1 MFALTKKLVVALL
14 SVPLALAATG
24 AAFAEGSG
32 EGAVETTTVVIK
44 PQAAPTPVAPP
55 AEAPALERVAAPVVE
70 TPAPV
75 DPFAR
80 AQLAEPTW
88 PIEVTGYALERVERG
103 AQLTRTGRTITAVS
117 AGLLLATAIVGAAT
131 GADCY
136 DGYSDD
142 SCEGFGA
149 SMVGVGL
156 SALGLWGGTI
166 TWSSGTLIAANGMR
180 HAGVPVRNG
189 AGIAAVA
196 LSAFYFPGAW
206 IAAPVQHHINRNDW
220 DHYVAG
226 QPRRP
231 RLTLVPIGP
240 GGRWGGT
247 LGVRF

>member
-1 MFALTKKLVVALL
+1 MAPTSRGRAEPNTARGDRNVVLTGIERVAMTRGLKSALL
-14 SVPLALAATG
+14 TSALVLGATG

-32 EGAVETTTVVIK
+32 DAAVETPDVAIK
-44 PQAAPTPVAPP
+44 VEPPTPA
-55 AEAPALERVAAPVVE
+55 
-70 TPAPV
+70 
-75 DPFAR
+75 DPFVR
-80 AQLAEPTW
+80 VQFVEPTR
-88 PIEVTGYALERVERG
+88 PIEVTGYALERVEFG
-103 AQLTRTGRTITAVS
+103 AQLTRTGRTVTAVS
-117 AGLLLATAIVGAAT
+117 AGLLLATTVVAAAT
-131 GADCY
+131 GTDCY
-136 DGYSDD
+136 NDSSCDG
-142 SCEGFGA
+142 FAA
-149 SMVGVGL
+149 SMAGVGL

-180 HAGVPVRNG
+180 RAGVPVRNG

-196 LSAFYFPGAW
+196 LSALYFPGSW
-206 IAAPVQHHINRNDW
+206 IAAPVQHHVNRNAW